1 MLLHHLVLVHH
12 HPRRL
17 KELLES
23 LDHSGSRVVVHVDKK
38 VDIEPFARAVSVI
51 GNAEFVDDWQRV
63 NVRWGGWSQVE
74 ATLRMLRVVSEDL
87 DDDDYVNLISGDSYP
102 LQEQDVILRWLSQAR
117 AQYISGVRMPS
128 AEYSKPISRISRF
141 RVEYDPRASGRQ
153 ILPRAIN
160 KLGIPLNCR
169 KALGSQIPYAGSQ
182 WWCLSGSMIRWML
195 SEIEQNRRF
204 ALFARFTATPDEFF
218 FHTLVYN
225 SPYRDEILPAVMY
238 ADWYRPSGPRPAV
251 IDHHHVSSL
260 RSSSLRVKQDNGEGV
275 ALFARKVWDDDVAA
289 EIRRELWTLRPP
301 ALVTGEVK

>member
-160 KLGIPLNCR
+160 KLGIPLNYR